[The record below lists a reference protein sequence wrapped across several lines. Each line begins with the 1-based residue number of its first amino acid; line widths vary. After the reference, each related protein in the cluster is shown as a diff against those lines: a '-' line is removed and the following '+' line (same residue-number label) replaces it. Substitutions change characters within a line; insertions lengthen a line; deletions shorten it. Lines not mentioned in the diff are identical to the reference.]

1 MLRPD
6 SSFLPFS
13 SDCAAS
19 SQLLSVKAFLYVS
32 VCLRLQAH
40 LLQCSLYGYGEI
52 EKNIEG
58 GNDGI
63 SNRHFGGRYSRYRD
77 NEINLTEHT

>member
-52 EKNIEG
+52 EKAIVKEVMMG
-58 GNDGI
+58 LVIGI
-63 SNRHFGGRYSRYRD
+63 LVVVILVIVIMR
-77 NEINLTEHT
+77 LT